1 MNPGA
6 AAFVSLE
13 GAAPRVSMATT
24 SLGLS
29 TPPASPDFFDA
40 REAGRLVASVLLA
53 SSPIAP
59 GLAERANQGLVR
71 LCLPPLAERDF
82 VVSTPE
88 ELAPLMP
95 PQLRG
100 ALADLL
106 LELAGDEPLRRRMA
120 LAYLGLWQLRT
131 RAEPS
136 ALPGRPSPVTERV
149 ARSLIGELPRHQG
162 IGAVPTPAAGAAKES
177 PVYQETYRST
187 DVHVQHAPPVIDP
200 LRARVAR
207 VRAEMLEVISAVD
220 GVVIGKRDL
229 VSRVL
234 TAMAARG
241 HVLLVDAPGVGKT
254 LLCKTIATAL
264 GARFGRVQLT
274 PDLMPMDVTG
284 GTIYDAHAGK
294 FVFRPGPVFTNI
306 LLADEINRATPKT
319 QSALLEVM
327 EERTVTVDG
336 TSHRMADPFQVL
348 ATMNPQDHDGTF
360 PLPAAQIDR
369 FMVMLEL
376 GYPTPEDEVRV
387 LDTHLAGDAS
397 ASTGPVVSTDAFVE
411 WQKTVPLIHAS
422 PEVKHAAVAYVDGL
436 RRTAQNGHMVSP
448 RATLAWM
455 RAAQARAMLAGRE
468 FVTVEDLLDMA
479 PDVLRH
485 RLWVSAPEV
494 RDRLRMLSGHAAGSP
509 RR

>member
-1 MNPGA
+1 MA
-6 AAFVSLE
+6 A
-13 GAAPRVSMATT
+13 T
-24 SLGLS
+24 SLGFS
-29 TPPASPDFFDA
+29 TN
-40 REAGRLVASVLLA
+40 EAGRLVASVLLA
-53 SSPIAP
+53 AGPLPPA
-59 GLAERANQGLVR
+59 LVEQANHGLVR
-71 LCLPPLAERDF
+71 LSLLPLAERDF

-95 PQLRG
+95 AHLRG

-106 LELAGDEPLRRRMA
+106 LALAGDEPLRRRMA
-120 LAYLGLWQLRT
+120 LAYLGLWNLRAPGT
-131 RAEPS
+131 TP
-136 ALPGRPSPVTERV
+136 ALASVAVAQNASPPVTERI
-149 ARSLIGELPRHQG
+149 ARAMIGNLPRHQG
-162 IGAVPTPAAGAAKES
+162 VSIPEERA
-177 PVYQETYRST
+177 VYQQEVYRST
-187 DVHVQHAPPVIDP
+187 DIEARRAPPVVDP
-200 LRARVAR
+200 LRTRVAR
-207 VRAEMLEVISAVD
+207 VRAEMLEVLAAVD
-220 GVVIGKRDL
+220 RVVIGKHDV

-254 LLCKTIATAL
+254 LLCKTIAAAL

-284 GTIYDAHAGK
+284 GTIYDAHSGK
-294 FVFRPGPVFTNI
+294 FVFRPGPVFTNV

-336 TSHRMADPFQVL
+336 VSHRMADPFQVL

-376 GYPTPEDEVRV
+376 GYPSPDDEVRV
-387 LDTHLAGDAS
+387 LDTHLAGSAPSHDAVAPVIS
-397 ASTGPVVSTDAFVE
+397 ADAFVE
-411 WQKTVPLIHAS
+411 WQRTVPMIHAS
-422 PEVKHAAVAYVDGL
+422 PEVKRAAVGYVDGL
-436 RRTAQNGHMVSP
+436 RRTATNGNLVSP

-455 RAAQARAMLAGRE
+455 RAAQARAILAGRE
-468 FVTVEDLLDMA
+468 FVTVDDLLDMA

-485 RLWVSAPEV
+485 RLWISAPEV
-494 RDRLRMLSGHAAGSP
+494 RDRLRMLGAPAMGQA
-509 RR
+509 R